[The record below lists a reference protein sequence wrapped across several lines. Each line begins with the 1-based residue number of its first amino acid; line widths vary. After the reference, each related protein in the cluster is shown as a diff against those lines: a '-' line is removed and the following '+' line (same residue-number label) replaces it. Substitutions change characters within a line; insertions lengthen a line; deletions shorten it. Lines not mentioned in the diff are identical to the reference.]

1 MRQKLKPLSKS
12 KVLAGQGERAASGRS
27 LEEWLSLLETR
38 HPSEIDLGLERIAKV
53 GQALK
58 LIRPASQTITVAGT
72 NGKGS
77 AVAILEAI
85 LLRKGRRVGA
95 YTSPHL
101 VNYNE
106 RVRIDGQPVDDHV
119 LCQAFAEIEAVRGD
133 ISLSYFEFGTL
144 AALLIF
150 AQAGLDV
157 ALLEVG
163 LGGRLDAVN
172 IVDADV
178 GIITSI
184 ALDHESWLGDNRE
197 QIALEKAG
205 IARANRPLVCADSDM
220 PTTLLP
226 QLQKLG
232 ARPYVLGGAEFCYRS
247 EGEKITLH
255 CSDDSGKRHTFSDL
269 PLPHVPLPSALCA
282 VQALLVLGES
292 IAEQTVQQVF
302 STTRLPGRLQHL
314 RLHDKNIILDVAH
327 NPAAAQLLAQNL
339 ASHKTGAIHAL
350 FSVMADKDIAG
361 IVSPLCH
368 LVSHWHI
375 AELPEMSRAAK
386 PADVV
391 NIVQSCESEGVDAG
405 AECSAYSDV
414 EAAMSGAL
422 KQMQP
427 EDTLLGFGSF
437 FTVAAI
443 LATIEATAQ
452 PGDIARK

>member
-1 MRQKLKPLSKS
+1 M
-12 KVLAGQGERAASGRS
+12 AGQGESAASGRS
-27 LEEWLSLLETR
+27 LEDWLTLLEAR

-53 GQALK
+53 AQALN
-58 LIRPASQTITVAGT
+58 LTRPASQTITVAGT

-77 AVAILEAI
+77 AVAIMEAI

-101 VNYNE
+101 LNYNE
-106 RVRIDGQPVDDHV
+106 RVRIDGQPVGDQA
-119 LCQAFAEIEAVRGD
+119 LCQAFGEIESARGA

-184 ALDHESWLGDNRE
+184 ALDHESWLGDSRE

-226 QLQKLG
+226 QLKMLG
-232 ARPYVLGGAEFCYRS
+232 ARPFVLGGAEFCYRS

-255 CSDDSGKRHTFSDL
+255 CSDNSDERHTFSDL
-269 PLPHVPLPSALCA
+269 PLPQVPLPSALSA
-282 VQALLVLGES
+282 VQALLLLGEP
-292 IAEQTVQQVF
+292 ITEQTVQQVF
-302 STTRLPGRLQHL
+302 SSTQLPGRLQRL

-327 NPAAAQLLAQNL
+327 NPAAVQLLAQNL
-339 ASHKTGAIHAL
+339 AAQQPGAIHAL

-361 IVSPLCH
+361 IVAPLSH

-375 AELPEMSRAAK
+375 AALPNISRAAK
-386 PADVV
+386 AADIV
-391 NIVQSCESEGVDAG
+391 NIVQSCEPAA
-405 AECSAYSDV
+405 AECRTYNDV
-414 EAAMSGAL
+414 EAAMTGAL

-427 EDTLLGFGSF
+427 DDTLLGFGSF
-437 FTVAAI
+437 FTVADI
-443 LATIEATAQ
+443 LEFIEATARS
-452 PGDIARK
+452 GDIARR